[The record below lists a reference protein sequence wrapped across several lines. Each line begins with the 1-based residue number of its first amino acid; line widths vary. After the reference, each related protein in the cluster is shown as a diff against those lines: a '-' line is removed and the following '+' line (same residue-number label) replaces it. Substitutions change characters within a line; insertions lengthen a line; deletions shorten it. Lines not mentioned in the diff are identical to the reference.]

1 MSDPDTKPAD
11 TVTYVDRPDAPIVYF
26 DIAPAHGVM
35 AGAIEIELAART
47 LNPLS
52 DGSVEVRFVT
62 TARLRCSQAGGLHL
76 RNALEAALKML
87 EVPEQVATAGVEA
100 ELSGGDCQR
109 ATQCVLIPHDA
120 NLRAGS
126 VRSQSAARAAAPRR
140 RARRRN
146 VFARSRRG

>member
-1 MSDPDTKPAD
+1 MAQGLDTAYESNTGEGMSDPDTKPAD
-11 TVTYVDRPDAPIVYF
+11 TVTYVDMTTAPIVYF

-47 LNPLS
+47 LNPLA

-87 EVPEQVATAGVEA
+87 DVPEQVATAA
-100 ELSGGDCQR
+100 SKL
-109 ATQCVLIPHDA
+109 
-120 NLRAGS
+120 N
-126 VRSQSAARAAAPRR
+126 
-140 RARRRN
+140 
-146 VFARSRRG
+146 

>member
-11 TVTYVDRPDAPIVYF
+11 TVTYIDMTTAPIVYF

-35 AGAIEIELAART
+35 AGSIEIELATRT
-47 LNPLS
+47 LNPLT

-87 EVPEQVATAGVEA
+87 DLPEQVSTAA
-100 ELSGGDCQR
+100 SKL
-109 ATQCVLIPHDA
+109 
-120 NLRAGS
+120 N
-126 VRSQSAARAAAPRR
+126 
-140 RARRRN
+140 
-146 VFARSRRG
+146 

>member
-1 MSDPDTKPAD
+1 LKWRPNQSREKALSDNETKPAD
-11 TVTYVDRPDAPIVYF
+11 SVTYLDVTSAPIVYF

-47 LNPLS
+47 LNPLA

-87 EVPEQVATAGVEA
+87 EVPEQVATAGSK
-100 ELSGGDCQR
+100 L
-109 ATQCVLIPHDA
+109 
-120 NLRAGS
+120 N
-126 VRSQSAARAAAPRR
+126 
-140 RARRRN
+140 
-146 VFARSRRG
+146 